1 MSISIEF
8 SPWGKFH
15 ARKNDGAIR
24 GWLNK
29 IGKAGTD
36 AFRGGMGKFP
46 PASFPGAWPNSRS
59 GKLKSTIRYEVGG
72 GGAFE
77 YNVTIGTGAPYSG
90 FLRSGT
96 SRMARRKMSD
106 NALREGVAA
115 GGRLTKWVEWSR
127 G

>member
-1 MSISIEF
+1 LSFTIEF

-15 ARKNDGAIR
+15 AREKPEVIR
-24 GWLNK
+24 SWLRS
-29 IGKAGTD
+29 IGEAGTQ
-36 AFRGGMGKFP
+36 AFRSGMGKYP
-46 PASFPGAWPNSRS
+46 GPSAPGAWPNSRT
-59 GKLKSTIRYEVGG
+59 GNLKKTINYEVGG

-77 YNVTIGTGAPYSG
+77 YSVTIGTDMYYSK

-106 NALREGVAA
+106 NALAEGVRGA
-115 GGRLTKWVEWSR
+115 GRLGKWVEWSR